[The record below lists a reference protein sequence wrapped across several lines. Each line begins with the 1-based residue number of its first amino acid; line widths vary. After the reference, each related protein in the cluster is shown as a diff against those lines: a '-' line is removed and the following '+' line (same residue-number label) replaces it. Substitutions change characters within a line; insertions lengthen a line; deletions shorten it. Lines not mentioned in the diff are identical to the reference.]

1 MFQASGDEEFTQL
14 LSMTT
19 NYPSWQKEFKETIIS
34 RAHWSE
40 FNHQTVWK
48 KVSGPAK

>member
-14 LSMTT
+14 LAMTT
-19 NYPSWQKEFKETIIS
+19 NYPSWQKEFKEMIIF

-40 FNHQTVWK
+40 SNHRTVWE
-48 KVSGPAK
+48 KVSGSAK